1 MGPITLILVV
11 VLGALLSL
19 VLKNLFQRSGAA
31 TPRNA
36 GPAAP
41 KPDLASLTI
50 VDARVGD
57 VISATGAG
65 ENFSDLDFTVDRLEN
80 FEAGERRWLDLS
92 GMYQNRRVALEVR
105 NDDEVE
111 VRGFLDGRKLS
122 LEEVGL
128 SEDDLAQMDERQN
141 TADNFEFDG
150 KNWYYRLSKE
160 MGVFRD
166 GQAQGAGFY
175 GWEFIEDTG
184 KRYLS
189 IRKREGEPFT
199 ATVAVVMNPAD
210 ITVFRPA

>member
-11 VLGALLSL
+11 ILGALLIL

-31 TPRNA
+31 TPQNA

-160 MGVFRD
+160 MGVFRN

-175 GWEFIEDTG
+175 GWEFLEDTG